1 MPIRPR
7 TPSCRGRAGRRSAP
21 RARRASHLRA
31 ASQTRRTRRHRR
43 RRGARASPSP
53 RRRGQRGCHPGRR
66 ARRDDGR
73 GRAGGARRGRRRR
86 ACLVGVEVGASR
98 VGQEGRLHS
107 SRVEGL
113 PVDCRE
119 PGMRED
125 VRAVAVGS
133 EPRGDVRVQQRAHER
148 RCAVPERRREG
159 QRRARQLAAEELER
173 RHAKRVPVE
182 GQAVRPPLQRL
193 GRPSAPIA
201 CTQTRPRQGGGW
213 RQGCGAAHMMRSFQ
227 TSEVRSSCASH
238 STAPIDRWFVGS
250 SSSKRSGRANI
261 AAASAA
267 RTRQPPDSAEHG
279 RASSSGEKPRFCS
292 SLVARSST
300 ESAPISSRR
309 SWTAC
314 GGGGR
319 MVRNCAEL
327 RRIAPKDCA
336 PAAARRRASPTPAA
350 PPPPPSIDGARR
362 RRR

>member
-201 CTQTRPRQGGGW
+201 CTQTRPR
-213 RQGCGAAHMMRSFQ
+213 RAA
-227 TSEVRSSCASH
+227 A
-238 STAPIDRWFVGS
+238 G
-250 SSSKRSGRANI
+250 GRA
-261 AAASAA
+261 
-267 RTRQPPDSAEHG
+267 
-279 RASSSGEKPRFCS
+279 
-292 SLVARSST
+292 VARRT
-300 ESAPISSRR
+300 C
-309 SWTAC
+309 T
-314 GGGGR
+314 
-319 MVRNCAEL
+319 
-327 RRIAPKDCA
+327 
-336 PAAARRRASPTPAA
+336 RASP
-350 PPPPPSIDGARR
+350 SSRSS
-362 RRR
+362 

>member
-159 QRRARQLAAEELER
+159 QRRARSSPQRSSNAVTPNEYQSKDRPYGLPCSDSGGLPRQLHALR
-173 RHAKRVPVE
+173 R
-182 GQAVRPPLQRL
+182 GL
-193 GRPSAPIA
+193 GR
-201 CTQTRPRQGGGW
+201 
-213 RQGCGAAHMMRSFQ
+213 
-227 TSEVRSSCASH
+227 
-238 STAPIDRWFVGS
+238 
-250 SSSKRSGRANI
+250 
-261 AAASAA
+261 AAAGS
-267 RTRQPPDSAEHG
+267 
-279 RASSSGEKPRFCS
+279 RA
-292 SLVARSST
+292 VARRT
-300 ESAPISSRR
+300 C
-309 SWTAC
+309 T
-314 GGGGR
+314 
-319 MVRNCAEL
+319 
-327 RRIAPKDCA
+327 
-336 PAAARRRASPTPAA
+336 RASP
-350 PPPPPSIDGARR
+350 SSRSS
-362 RRR
+362 

>member
-7 TPSCRGRAGRRSAP
+7 TPGCRGRAGRRSAP

-53 RRRGQRGCHPGRR
+53 RRRGQRGCHPGR

-73 GRAGGARRGRRRR
+73 GCAGGARRGRRRR

-125 VRAVAVGS
+125 FRAVAVGS
-133 EPRGDVRVQQRAHER
+133 EPRGDVRIQQRAHER

-193 GRPSAPIA
+193 GRL
-201 CTQTRPRQGGGW
+201 PRQLHALRRGL
-213 RQGCGAAHMMRSFQ
+213 
-227 TSEVRSSCASH
+227 
-238 STAPIDRWFVGS
+238 
-250 SSSKRSGRANI
+250 GRA
-261 AAASAA
+261 AAG
-267 RTRQPPDSAEHG
+267 G
-279 RASSSGEKPRFCS
+279 RA
-292 SLVARSST
+292 VARRT
-300 ESAPISSRR
+300 C
-309 SWTAC
+309 T
-314 GGGGR
+314 
-319 MVRNCAEL
+319 
-327 RRIAPKDCA
+327 
-336 PAAARRRASPTPAA
+336 RASP
-350 PPPPPSIDGARR
+350 SSRSS
-362 RRR
+362 